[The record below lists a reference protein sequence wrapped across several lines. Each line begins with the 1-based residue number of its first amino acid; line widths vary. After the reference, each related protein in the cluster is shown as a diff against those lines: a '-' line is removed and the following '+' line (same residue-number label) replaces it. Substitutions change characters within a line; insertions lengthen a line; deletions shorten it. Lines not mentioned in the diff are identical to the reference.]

1 MTSAALPANP
11 FPGMN
16 PYLENPGLWPDVHNS
31 IIVGLR
37 DFLAP
42 RLQPEYVVRMQQRV
56 YVTRAPGP
64 EGGLPPSYRIPD
76 AVVLTETAAAPGRTI
91 PTPAPGTTSEPGPVP
106 VPGLAP
112 ETASR
117 AVAVRMPSVEL
128 EKEHY
133 LEVLRVGARE
143 VVAVIELLSPA
154 NKWGDGRQEYLAK
167 RAAVKISTAHLVEID
182 LLRSGAPMPVIGDAP
197 AGMYR
202 ILVRDAR
209 RSPMADLYVFGIRD
223 AIPDFA
229 LPLSAGAE
237 GVGVSLNQVVKG
249 VYTAGA
255 YYLDIDYGCDPEPP
269 LSDADRVWVD
279 GLLREQGLRQ

>member
-56 YVTRAPGP
+56 YVTRTPGP
-64 EGGLPPSYRIPD
+64 DGGPPPSYRIPD
-76 AVVLTETAAAPGRTI
+76 AVVLTETAAASDRAI
-91 PTPAPGTTSEPGPVP
+91 PTPAPGTASEPRPA
-106 VPGLAP
+106 PGLAP
-112 ETASR
+112 ETASL

-133 LEVLRVGARE
+133 LEVLRVGVRE
-143 VVAVIELLSPA
+143 DVAVIELLSPA

-182 LLRSGAPMPVIGDAP
+182 LLRSGTPMPVIGNAP

-229 LPLSAGAE
+229 LPLSAGTE
-237 GVGVSLNQVVKG
+237 GVGVDLNRVVKG

-255 YYLDIDYGCDPEPP
+255 YYLDIDYGHDPEPP
-269 LSDADRVWVD
+269 LSDGDRAWLD

>member
-1 MTSAALPANP
+1 
-11 FPGMN
+11 
-16 PYLENPGLWPDVHNS
+16 
-31 IIVGLR
+31 
-37 DFLAP
+37 
-42 RLQPEYVVRMQQRV
+42 
-56 YVTRAPGP
+56 
-64 EGGLPPSYRIPD
+64 
-76 AVVLTETAAAPGRTI
+76 
-91 PTPAPGTTSEPGPVP
+91 
-106 VPGLAP
+106 
-112 ETASR
+112 
-117 AVAVRMPSVEL
+117 MPSVEL

-133 LEVLRVGARE
+133 LEVLRVGTRE

-229 LPLSAGAE
+229 LPLSSGAE
-237 GVGVSLNQVVKG
+237 GVGVDLNRVVHG
-249 VYTAGA
+249 VYTVGA
-255 YYLDIDYGCDPEPP
+255 YYLDIDYGQDPEPP
-269 LSDADRVWVD
+269 LSDADRAWVD